1 MESFIVA
8 LFFAVC
14 VMTSSNAYHVRI
26 PAPKP
31 APAPA
36 PVPAPAP
43 LLAPAPAP
51 GEHSIFLLYFQHFQ
65 MITNY

>member
-36 PVPAPAP
+36 T
-43 LLAPAPAP
+43 APAPAP
-51 GEHSIFLLYFQHFQ
+51 GKHSIFLLYFQHFQ

>member
-36 PVPAPAP
+36 PAP

-51 GEHSIFLLYFQHFQ
+51 GKHSIFLLYFQHFQ

>member
-1 MESFIVA
+1 MKSFIVA

-36 PVPAPAP
+36 TAPAT
-43 LLAPAPAP
+43 APAPAP
-51 GEHSIFLLYFQHFQ
+51 GKHSIFLLYFQHFQ